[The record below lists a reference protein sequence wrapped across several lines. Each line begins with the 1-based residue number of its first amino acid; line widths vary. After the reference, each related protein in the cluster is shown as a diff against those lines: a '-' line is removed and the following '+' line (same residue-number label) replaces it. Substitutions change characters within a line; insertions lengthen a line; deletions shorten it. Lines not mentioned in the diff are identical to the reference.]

1 MICAARRS
9 KRHGTY
15 ERLQCKLSVSRAAAR
30 GRATGP
36 AAEIKQRGRAPP
48 AGRGDHAER
57 RCAAGAV
64 RAARAPRVVP
74 TGHGAGAGRRA
85 SRSSR
90 ARPGTRAALFVQG
103 TSTLHNTSR
112 RRDARYGLHDT
123 ARSQG
128 SPAPIRTKIRI
139 GFIGARRAAP
149 RRATEVHTRP
159 TPRGPRAN
167 DVTKVESKESKRTAH
182 KTMNRTNIAIS
193 RGSSPTP
200 DPRNDATMLRRLHP

>member
-9 KRHGTY
+9 KRHDTY

-48 AGRGDHAER
+48 AGRGDHADR

-74 TGHGAGAGRRA
+74 TGHGHGAGAGRRA

-112 RRDARYGLHDT
+112 RGATHGTVCTTQRGHRGAPLPYERKFGSDLSARG
-123 ARSQG
+123 
-128 SPAPIRTKIRI
+128 
-139 GFIGARRAAP
+139 
-149 RRATEVHTRP
+149 
-159 TPRGPRAN
+159 GPRP
-167 DVTKVESKESKRTAH
+167 DVRRKCTR
-182 KTMNRTNIAIS
+182 
-193 RGSSPTP
+193 
-200 DPRNDATMLRRLHP
+200 DRRLADRARTT